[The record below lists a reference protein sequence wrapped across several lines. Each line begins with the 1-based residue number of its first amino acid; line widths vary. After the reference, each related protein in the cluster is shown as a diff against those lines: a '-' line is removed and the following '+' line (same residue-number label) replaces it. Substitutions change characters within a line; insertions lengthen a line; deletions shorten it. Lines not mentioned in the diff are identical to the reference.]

1 MDKKV
6 YIITNFNP
14 MPYLRKSINHYLNM
28 NKIFIINYYNDI
40 LIEEHNLNNAE
51 KIIIFL
57 RIEEFLYNCNNKI
70 SNYYIELCDNLYSA
84 HRRARLGKRWKKEVI
99 EFEMNLSENLWKLH
113 YDLKYK
119 KYKPDGY
126 HTFKIYDPKERVIQ
140 ATSYRDRILQHALCD
155 CYLLP
160 LLERHLI
167 YDNCAC
173 RKGKGTRH
181 AICRLKEFMRK
192 FFYLY
197 HNNGYIIKYD
207 IKKYFPNIDH
217 LLLKNKLKQII
228 HNEDILW
235 VLFTIIDSFS
245 SDSGK
250 GLPMGNQTSQCF
262 ALLYLDSLDR
272 YIKETKRIKYYIRYM
287 DDGVLFVNDKKEA
300 KNILSKIKIIVEENK
315 LSLNPKSQIIKYKN
329 GFSFLGWT
337 FYQTDTGGIIRKIEY
352 RNKLFRNLKIDYKD
366 LLMSYNSYLSH
377 YKGINS
383 IQKRINILLN
393 LPL

>member
-1 MDKKV
+1 M
-6 YIITNFNP
+6 
-14 MPYLRKSINHYLNM
+14 RKS
-28 NKIFIINYYNDI
+28 
-40 LIEEHNLNNAE
+40 
-51 KIIIFL
+51 
-57 RIEEFLYNCNNKI
+57 
-70 SNYYIELCDNLYSA
+70 
-84 HRRARLGKRWKKEVI
+84 
-99 EFEMNLSENLWKLH
+99 
-113 YDLKYK
+113 
-119 KYKPDGY
+119 
-126 HTFKIYDPKERVIQ
+126 
-140 ATSYRDRILQHALCD
+140 
-155 CYLLP
+155 
-160 LLERHLI
+160 
-167 YDNCAC
+167 
-173 RKGKGTRH
+173 
-181 AICRLKEFMRK
+181 
-192 FFYLY
+192 FYLH

-300 KNILSKIKIIVEENK
+300 KNILNEIKIIVEENK
-315 LSLNPKSQIIKYKN
+315 LSLSPKSQIIKYKN

-352 RNKLFRNLKIDYKD
+352 KNKLFRNLKIDYKD
-366 LLMSYNSYLSH
+366 LLMSYNSYLSY

-383 IQKRINILLN
+383 IKKRINIMLN
-393 LPL
+393 LSL